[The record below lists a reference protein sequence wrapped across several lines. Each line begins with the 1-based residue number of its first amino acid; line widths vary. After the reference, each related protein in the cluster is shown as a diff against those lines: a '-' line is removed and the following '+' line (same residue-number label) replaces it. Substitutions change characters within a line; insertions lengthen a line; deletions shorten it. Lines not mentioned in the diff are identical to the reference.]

1 MYEPQHNVN
10 RPIAVIL
17 SYVRRRPISHLL
29 ILCAVL
35 AAVACATGTQYGVKS
50 LVDALSRAPGAT
62 TAWGAF
68 ALLVSLIAADTLL
81 WRIAGWIGSSA
92 FVGVTGDLRRD
103 LFRHLTG
110 HSLAYFSDRGPGAL
124 SSRITA
130 ASNAIYTIENLFVW
144 NVLPP
149 CVATMAAVALIAM
162 VSAPMAAGL
171 SVLAG
176 LMVLVMFRLAAAG
189 GPLHHDFAHKAAAID
204 GELVDVISNMSL
216 VRAFG
221 LPAARASPF

>member
-1 MYEPQHNVN
+1 M
-10 RPIAVIL
+10 AVIL
-17 SYVRRRPISHLL
+17 SYARRRPISHLL
-29 ILCAVL
+29 IIAAVL

-50 LVDALSRAPGAT
+50 LVDALSDAPGAMS
-62 TAWGAF
+62 AWGAF
-68 ALLVSLIAADTLL
+68 ALLVSLIAADNLL
-81 WRIAGWIGSSA
+81 WRVAGWIGSST

-110 HSLAYFSDRGPGAL
+110 HSLGYFSDRWPGTL
-124 SSRITA
+124 GSRITA

-149 CVATMAAVALIAM
+149 CVATMAAIALVAT

-176 LMVLVMFRLAAAG
+176 IMVLVMFRLAAAG
-189 GPLHHDFAHKAAAID
+189 GRCTT
-204 GELVDVISNMSL
+204 ISPT
-216 VRAFG
+216 R
-221 LPAARASPF
+221 LPPSTAKWST